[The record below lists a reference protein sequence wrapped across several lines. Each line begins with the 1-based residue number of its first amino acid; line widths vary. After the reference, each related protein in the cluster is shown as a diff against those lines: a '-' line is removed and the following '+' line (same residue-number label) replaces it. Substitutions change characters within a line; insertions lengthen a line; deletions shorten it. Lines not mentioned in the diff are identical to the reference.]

1 MKSANRNSKKFHL
14 FVKGKSTEDQFHR
27 ISNESLQFWV
37 NFLTINHRMKQ
48 HFEIKPKVSLLIKL
62 KKVVLLHH
70 DSC

>member
-1 MKSANRNSKKFHL
+1 M
-14 FVKGKSTEDQFHR
+14 KGKSTENQFHR
-27 ISNESLQFWV
+27 ILNGSLKFWV

-62 KKVVLLHH
+62 KKVVLLYH